1 MDMFEQDNNIYKDYK
16 QDEKPSKKK
25 IVTIVVISVLVL
37 ALVAGRA
44 FFGGTL
50 YSANSTVESEMP
62 MVKTVLDALNKYYIN
77 DIDWEQFQY
86 AVAEAVAGSVDRFT
100 GLVEMTPTGVK
111 SMSMGITF
119 GYNDYCNY
127 YISEISP
134 VSPAAKAVNVYDNG
148 TSGNV
153 KLKVGDEVVALN
165 GYTIQHLNSAS
176 FSQLLSTLG
185 NTVRLDVVRR
195 NADGNVSGYY
205 TYKIDKEMFHSPL
218 AYYLGSDVT
227 GLPSNVGYIRLNEF
241 SDTAPDDFAAA
252 VKEFLADENRP
263 NKLVLD
269 LRGNGGGAVTMC
281 GFIASYFVS
290 QNGTTSGIPMAK
302 YVYNAGG
309 GDKQETCFYTQDT
322 YVSDLTG
329 ETIKSVNLYDEGE
342 GFDCVRTADLGAVV
356 LLRSK
361 DGRLKY
367 VRQRGGADLDN
378 LRKSAVRAVY
388 HQRNV
393 LRSVNEKRSDGIRDQ
408 LSRRGHRSRLRG
420 GHHGSILYESRSVF
434 PEGGGTSDGGK
445 RRDHASRGL
454 NRCLDGR
461 KPLTRKAE

>member
-37 ALVAGRA
+37 ALVAGMA

-263 NKLVLD
+263 SKLVLD

-309 GDKQETCFYTQDT
+309 GDKQETYFYTQDT

-329 ETIKSVNLYDEGE
+329 ETIKSVNLYDEVE
-342 GFDCVRTADLGAVV
+342 GFDCVILVNGSSASSSELLTSVLSYYCGVKTVGSNTFGKGVAQISITYEKVQYELYITNGMYYVPSTKNGQTVFETNFHGVGIAPDYEADTTGVYYMNLDPCFLKAAELLTA
-356 LLRSK
+356 
-361 DGRLKY
+361 
-367 VRQRGGADLDN
+367 
-378 LRKSAVRAVY
+378 
-388 HQRNV
+388 
-393 LRSVNEKRSDGIRDQ
+393 
-408 LSRRGHRSRLRG
+408 
-420 GHHGSILYESRSVF
+420 
-434 PEGGGTSDGGK
+434 
-445 RRDHASRGL
+445 ASGETT
-454 NRCLDGR
+454 
-461 KPLTRKAE
+461 PLAA